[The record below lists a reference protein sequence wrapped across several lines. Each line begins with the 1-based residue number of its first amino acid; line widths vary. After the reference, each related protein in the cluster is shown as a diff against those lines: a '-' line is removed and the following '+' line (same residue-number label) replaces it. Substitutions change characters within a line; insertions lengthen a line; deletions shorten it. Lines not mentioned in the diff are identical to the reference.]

1 MTVYREISR
10 TNAKAQGLTQ
20 YHTGKPCRHGH
31 TGPRFVHTG
40 YCVECVLGRATRLGT
55 DQYRQKLSLPNFG
68 AGKEKTHKLFW

>member
-55 DQYRQKLSLPNFG
+55 DQYHRVFAVLRRKHAQKCFR
-68 AGKEKTHKLFW
+68 